1 MSFYSLRAKN
11 AQSQPQQSGGGM
23 AEKYGTEKQP
33 LASLY
38 FFNFSFFSHTF
49 QSVTFLYYLLF
60 ILYFFSQ
67 KKVRDVRLKQ
77 KTFCF
82 V

>member
-23 AEKYGTEKQP
+23 AEKHGTEKQP
-33 LASLY
+33 PLHLCI
-38 FFNFSFFSHTF
+38 FFKFSFFSHTF

-60 ILYFFSQ
+60 ILYFFSH
-67 KKVRDVRLKQ
+67 KKK
-77 KTFCF
+77 CEM
-82 V
+82 